1 MVRLLAPESLAAA
14 LSVGSCTMPIPSPTT
29 CLIPC
34 RSMHTKSLQLRGYLS
49 ANCGKAAFV
58 TKFLRQFNIPGAPF
72 STSEV
77 FKVFHFLFKQNNI
90 SLHPNCR
97 THNQRIALR

>member
-1 MVRLLAPESLAAA
+1 MVRLLAP
-14 LSVGSCTMPIPSPTT
+14 LSVGSCTVPIPSPTM

-34 RSMHTKSLQLRGYLS
+34 QTMHTKSVQLRGYLS
-49 ANCGKAAFV
+49 ANCDKAAFV
-58 TKFLRQFNIPGAPF
+58 TKFLRQFNIPEASF

-90 SLHPNCR
+90 LLLPNCR
-97 THNQRIALR
+97 THNQNIVLR